1 MNDPSFGGASATAVA
16 QLASAMG
23 KSLRRSVDN
32 TKGIS
37 ATVSQRAVHNLV
49 DELAKDHFEALRR
62 YSEAESEKVAAKAEQ
77 TAAKAA
83 VKQERAEAALKINL
97 TEQASQRSASFK
109 QRLEA
114 MESAGDELREEVAEW
129 KSRAE
134 SAEEVL
140 RAKEAK
146 DNAIIELLE
155 AEMKTLQDKRV
166 ALKKQLR
173 NEVRRP
179 RNPLV
184 ALPCRALLAQGR
196 GWMASAEMWG
206 VWAGVC
212 RRSRLRRRRLRWR
225 RRRRT
230 LRRST
235 CAVRWC
241 RGSWIW

>member
-1 MNDPSFGGASATAVA
+1 MEELMNDPSFGGASATAVA

-184 ALPCRALLAQGR
+184 ALPCTACARLPRLLDGQR
-196 GWMASAEMWG
+196 
-206 VWAGVC
+206 
-212 RRSRLRRRRLRWR
+212 
-225 RRRRT
+225 
-230 LRRST
+230 
-235 CAVRWC
+235 
-241 RGSWIW
+241 